1 MSFHDPDPD
10 YLGLMISG
18 AVIGIF
24 AAFIITALFP

>member
-10 YLGLMISG
+10 YLGLMVFG

-24 AAFIITALFP
+24 TASIISVLFL